1 MKLMKVLRSQVGR
14 KVLNGAT
21 GLALI
26 GFVVVHLAGNLTLFG
41 PENAFNQYT
50 YQLESLGWILYILE
64 FFLALTFLIHAIV
77 GISIWRERKRARSD
91 RYDTYQ
97 TKGGPAHNT
106 WHARTKAISG
116 IVLFLFLIV
125 HLNDF
130 KFGPVEMIT
139 LNGIEVRD
147 LKSLVIST
155 FQNPWHA
162 FGYTAVMLFLAAHLA
177 HGFWSALTSLSMQR
191 RRFSD
196 LFYVFSIFFAILLAV
211 GFLFIPLYIYFTGGE
226 GVLLSTL

>member
-1 MKLMKVLRSQVGR
+1 MKALRSQVGR

-41 PENAFNQYT
+41 SENAFNKYT
-50 YQLESLGWILYILE
+50 WQLESLGWILYVLE
-64 FFLALTFLIHAIV
+64 FFLALTFLVHAIV
-77 GISIWRERKRARSD
+77 GISIWKERRRARKD
-91 RYDTYQ
+91 KYDTYQ

-116 IVLFLFLIV
+116 IVLLLFLII

-130 KFGPVEMIT
+130 KFGPVELTT
-139 LNGIEVRD
+139 LEGIEVRD

-162 FGYTAVMLFLAAHLA
+162 FGYTAVMVFLAAHLA
-177 HGFWSALTSLSMQR
+177 HGFWSAFTSLSMQR
-191 RRFSD
+191 NRFSD
-196 LFYVFSIFFAILLAV
+196 VFYVFSILFAILLAI
-211 GFLFIPLYIYFTGGE
+211 GFLFIPLYIYFTGGD
-226 GVLLSTL
+226 GGLLSTL